1 MTFRFGAA
9 AKLEAFLPRTR
20 LPRANSTLP
29 RIFPAAGLALRG
41 RSVRGIEFSA
51 PYKHAP
57 QSALRDPK
65 LCELLALVDAIREG
79 RARERK
85 IAIRELTMS

>member
-1 MTFRFGAA
+1 MTFRCNAA

-20 LPRANSTLP
+20 LPRAYSTLP
-29 RIFPAAGLALRG
+29 RIFLPPVSPYAAGSA
-41 RSVRGIEFSA
+41 RGIEFSA

-65 LCELLALVDAIREG
+65 LCELLALVDAVREG
-79 RARERK
+79 RARNGE
-85 IAIRELTMS
+85 IAIRELT